1 MPPEAVCCTGLGIG
15 IGTGFQS
22 LRLKIILLKMFVF
35 VTFVSVDALF
45 PGSHVILVWFD
56 TNMFLLLILVV
67 LIL

>member
-1 MPPEAVCCTGLGIG
+1 MLHWLGYRDRNGLPVSEVEIS
-15 IGTGFQS
+15 F
-22 LRLKIILLKMFVF
+22 LKMFVF

-45 PGSHVILVWFD
+45 PGSHVFLVSFD